1 LNPVAHGSRSH
12 SVRDLSS
19 RISDSTVRRLSAYYR
34 VLGEM
39 IDEGLQTVSSY
50 DVAQRS
56 GVTSAQIRKDLSFF
70 GHFGKRG
77 TGYRVTPL
85 RDEIKAILGLNRKW
99 RVVVVGA
106 GNLAHALFSYREFRR
121 QGFEIV
127 GIFDNNESVV
137 GQEWDGVRVDHISNF
152 QQQARELKFEMG
164 VITTPAS
171 AAQEVAELMV
181 QAGIEGILN
190 FAPRKLSVPETI
202 SLRNVNMAI
211 ELESLSFAL
220 K

>member
-1 LNPVAHGSRSH
+1 M
-12 SVRDLSS
+12 RDLTTS
-19 RISDSTVRRLSAYYR
+19 RISDSTVRRLSGYYR
-34 VLGEM
+34 ALSEM
-39 IDEGLQTVSSY
+39 VEEGRETASSY
-50 DVAQRS
+50 DMAQRS
-56 GVTSAQIRKDLSFF
+56 GVTSAQVRKDLSFF

-77 TGYRVTPL
+77 TGYQVAPL
-85 RDEIKAILGLNRKW
+85 YEELKAILGLNRKW

-106 GNLAHALFSYREFRR
+106 GNLAHALSSYREFRR

-127 GIFDNNESVV
+127 AIFDNSDKVV
-137 GQEWDGVRVDHISNF
+137 GQNWDGIRVDHVSRF
-152 QQQARELKFEMG
+152 LQTARELKFEMG

-171 AAQEVAELMV
+171 AAQEIADLMV

-190 FAPRKLSVPETI
+190 FAPRKIVVPPTV